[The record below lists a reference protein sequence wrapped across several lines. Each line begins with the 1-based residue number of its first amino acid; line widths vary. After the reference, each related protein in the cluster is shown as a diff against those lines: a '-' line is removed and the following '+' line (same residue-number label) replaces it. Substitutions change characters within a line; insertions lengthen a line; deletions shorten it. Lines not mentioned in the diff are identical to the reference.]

1 MSEPVVQ
8 GAVLQEGQMR
18 CYCRCMPS
26 MHSSEVLL
34 AAQIRLRAQG
44 LPGYC
49 RGAMGQVYETC
60 PIAPLP
66 IVKESD
72 MGSKSCTITDQLPL
86 LVN

>member
-1 MSEPVVQ
+1 MGEPVVQ

-49 RGAMGQVYETC
+49 KWKAARGEIRVYKGT
-60 PIAPLP
+60 
-66 IVKESD
+66 
-72 MGSKSCTITDQLPL
+72 
-86 LVN
+86 